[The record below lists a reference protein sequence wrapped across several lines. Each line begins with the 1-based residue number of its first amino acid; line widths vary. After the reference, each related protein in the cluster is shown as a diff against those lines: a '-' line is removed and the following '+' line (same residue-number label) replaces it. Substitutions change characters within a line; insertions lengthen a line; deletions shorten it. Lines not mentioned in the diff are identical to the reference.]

1 MTLRSRLHHAHILPL
16 SLLAFEEKISS
27 FSRNVALPTVLDCL
41 PRALSSSVF
50 PEGLRTCFSGSCWS
64 MDLAGWTD
72 VYFKTSVLCALKW
85 YVGCDLL
92 QNRMYVFQVWAL
104 PVKAIVF
111 LGVECQQDK
120 DWQTLES
127 FCLLKTSLSHSNE
140 DWTYSVFREADNA
153 IFMCNSALSI
163 HQGNDRRNVYPAVSI
178 SVASMHSSCRCLQ
191 WSFPIRPFLFWWIS
205 IKKLVKI
212 LELEDTKEP
221 NAELFW

>member
-1 MTLRSRLHHAHILPL
+1 MPIFCPFRCWPLRRRFPL
-16 SLLAFEEKISS
+16 SLIMLLCQLSWIACPEHLAVQ
-27 FSRNVALPTVLDCL
+27 FSQ
-41 PRALSSSVF
+41 RACGHVS
-50 PEGLRTCFSGSCWS
+50 
-64 MDLAGWTD
+64 LAPAGAWTSLAEMGI
-72 VYFKTSVLCALKW
+72 YLKTSVLCALKW
-85 YVGCDLL
+85 YVSCDLL

-104 PVKAIVF
+104 LVKAIVF

-127 FCLLKTSLSHSNE
+127 FCLLKTSLSHSNQ

-163 HQGNDRRNVYPAVSI
+163 HQGNDRRNVYPAVSV
-178 SVASMHSSCRCLQ
+178 SVASMHSSCWCLQ

-221 NAELFW
+221 NAKLFR